1 MLKMSDNSTLAAT
14 ARPTISVRFVMTGLL
29 LVILLAAVEQTI
41 VAVSLPAIAAELHG
55 MNLVAWVVA
64 AYLIGATV
72 ATPIYGKLSDIYGR
86 KATMTS
92 AISLFLLASVACALA
107 QTMPQLIAF
116 RLLQGLGGGGLISV
130 AQATI
135 ADVISLRDRGKYQA
149 YISAVWL
156 VASTGGP
163 VAGGYLTQHL
173 SWHWIFWVNLPIGI
187 VALIV
192 MRSSLRHLSINPVMH
207 SIDYIGAILFASG
220 ISSVLIALT
229 RIGQGAP
236 VRDSRIIF
244 LLTGGVLTVTVFIW
258 HARRVSEPIIPLRM
272 FRNRT
277 VFICCVAQFLGYFQM
292 LSMLVLIPLRLQMVS
307 GVAPEIASF
316 RLLPLTLAVPCGAFV
331 AGRLMSVTGR
341 YKPSQ
346 LGGAVIVTLAATGL
360 AFVDPERIAYMAVA
374 MVILGLGIGL
384 QFPTSMVATQNAVPR
399 SQTGAAT
406 ALASFSRMLGGAI
419 GVSVLTSLLIAFLR
433 NLMPPVATGT
443 VDVNTMLSTF
453 HSIGLGTNGAVLRD
467 AAEIAFRNVFVIGA
481 AVSLISPLL
490 ILRVP
495 EHQLRGNAETAVPA
509 E

>member
-236 VRDSRIIF
+236 VRDSR
-244 LLTGGVLTVTVFIW
+244 GNVPGVV
-258 HARRVSEPIIPLRM
+258 E
-272 FRNRT
+272 
-277 VFICCVAQFLGYFQM
+277 G
-292 LSMLVLIPLRLQMVS
+292 
-307 GVAPEIASF
+307 
-316 RLLPLTLAVPCGAFV
+316 
-331 AGRLMSVTGR
+331 
-341 YKPSQ
+341 
-346 LGGAVIVTLAATGL
+346 
-360 AFVDPERIAYMAVA
+360 
-374 MVILGLGIGL
+374 
-384 QFPTSMVATQNAVPR
+384 
-399 SQTGAAT
+399 
-406 ALASFSRMLGGAI
+406 
-419 GVSVLTSLLIAFLR
+419 
-433 NLMPPVATGT
+433 
-443 VDVNTMLSTF
+443 
-453 HSIGLGTNGAVLRD
+453 
-467 AAEIAFRNVFVIGA
+467 
-481 AVSLISPLL
+481 
-490 ILRVP
+490 
-495 EHQLRGNAETAVPA
+495 
-509 E
+509 